1 ADFITASTKVAPAG
15 NRTRVCTVA

>member
-1 ADFITASTKVAPAG
+1 DLKGNNKKVAPAG